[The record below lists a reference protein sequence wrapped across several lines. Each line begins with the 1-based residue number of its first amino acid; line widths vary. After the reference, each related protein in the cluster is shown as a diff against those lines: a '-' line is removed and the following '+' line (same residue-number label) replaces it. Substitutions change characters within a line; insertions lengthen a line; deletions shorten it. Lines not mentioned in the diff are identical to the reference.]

1 MDTTKALI
9 ATPSAA
15 LTLARDADGLRLG
28 ALILSTLDRLGVAGQ
43 VISRG
48 VIYSRRVA
56 VFELPGLDYG
66 LAGILV
72 ERCALGLRLTGLIG
86 VQHTLMLAQRPT
98 GGSVF
103 IIDLVTSI
111 DRV

>member
-15 LTLARDADGLRLG
+15 ITLACDTGGLRLG
-28 ALILSTLDRLGVAGQ
+28 ALILSTLDRVGVSGQ
-43 VISRG
+43 VIGRC
-48 VIYSRRVA
+48 VVYSRRVA
-56 VFELPGLDYG
+56 VFELPGLDYA
-66 LAGILV
+66 LASVLV
-72 ERCALGLRLTGLIG
+72 ERCALGLRLAGLIG